1 MNRPPARYACAAALL
16 ATACAPAAA
25 QTITTTGIAG
35 VPVGGAFALGAL
47 ALLLAALAARALP
60 RGARTALLLA
70 AVALAGAQ
78 WGGQPLLAQV
88 LARFT
93 QPGGETLPIPVTP
106 VANGFEPAYFE
117 NASGRGLHI
126 AAIAPPGFAACF
138 PGGVAPVLPPP
149 ASGGPADCAAGQPLA
164 AGATCQVNVDAI
176 CKALAAQAVASISVA
191 PATLNFTAGGSASV
205 TVANAVSSPVAA
217 QNVAAHIPGGSA
229 ITVQGTTCGAALAPG
244 AACTITFTAVAPA
257 GPAAVTISGSNT
269 NTATVSVQ
277 VMPVP
282 VAVISMVTPS
292 TLIFPVSSSVSVG
305 VTNDAASPV
314 AAQNVAAVIP
324 SGSGLSVQSTTCGE
338 MLAIG
343 ASCTFTL
350 TAMAPEGPTVVA
362 FSGDNSNTV
371 TASLTVVPLP
381 AIAITG
387 PVQQDRVI
395 AVGGASLALVV
406 TNNGTATATD
416 ITVVN
421 KAAAPDV
428 AVNDSNCT
436 SVAPGASCT
445 LLLTSSTPYAPA
457 TLTIGGSN
465 TANSPSTLVAFSHL
479 GGLVFEAGGG
489 VGKVVS
495 TTDPSPGSWIGSL
508 ADIPD
513 AADVR
518 DGVANTDVI
527 VADAACTGNTARC
540 AAQQCRNISPDW
552 YLPAPNELVAALG
565 ALCSNSD
572 TPCDF
577 GNFQNSHYWTSQ
589 QLGIVEA
596 RAIQA
601 PSAGLGDAAKIESR
615 PYRCVRAFTN

>member
-1 MNRPPARYACAAALL
+1 MNRPPVRYACAAALL

-35 VPVGGAFALGAL
+35 VPVGGAFVLGAL

-60 RGARTALLLA
+60 RGARMALLLA

-93 QPGGETLPIPVTP
+93 QPGGETLLIPVTP

-126 AAIAPPGFAACF
+126 AAIAPPGFTACF

-229 ITVQGTTCGAALAPG
+229 ITVQGTTCGG
-244 AACTITFTAVAPA
+244 
-257 GPAAVTISGSNT
+257 
-269 NTATVSVQ
+269 
-277 VMPVP
+277 
-282 VAVISMVTPS
+282 
-292 TLIFPVSSSVSVG
+292 
-305 VTNDAASPV
+305 
-314 AAQNVAAVIP
+314 
-324 SGSGLSVQSTTCGE
+324 

-395 AVGGASLALVV
+395 AVGGASLALAV

>member
-35 VPVGGAFALGAL
+35 VPVGGAFVLGAL
-47 ALLLAALAARALP
+47 ALLLAVLAARALP
-60 RGARTALLLA
+60 RDARMALLLA
-70 AVALAGAQ
+70 GMALAGAQ

-126 AAIAPPGFAACF
+126 AAIAPPGFTACF

-191 PATLNFTAGGSASV
+191 PAAMGFIAGGSASV
-205 TVANAVSSPVAA
+205 TVANAASSPVVA

-244 AACTITFTAVAPA
+244 AACTITFTAAAPA

-269 NTATVSVQ
+269 DTATVSVQ
-277 VMPVP
+277 VMPAP
-282 VAVISMVTPS
+282 VAIISVAPTALTFAMNGSANVT
-292 TLIFPVSSSVSVG
+292 
-305 VTNDAASPV
+305 VTNAAGSPV

-324 SGSGLSVQSTTCGE
+324 SGSGLSVQSTTCGGV
-338 MLAIG
+338 LAIG

-350 TAMAPEGPTVVA
+350 TAMAPEGPTAVA
-362 FSGDNSNTV
+362 ISGDNSNTV

-387 PVQQDRVI
+387 PVQPSRVI
-395 AVGGASLALVV
+395 AVSGTPLVLEV

-416 ITVVN
+416 ITVVD
-421 KAAAPDV
+421 KTAVPDV
-428 AVNDSNCT
+428 AVDASNCT

-457 TLTIGGSN
+457 TLTISGSN

-479 GGLVFEAGGG
+479 GGLVFEASGG

-495 TTDPSPGSWIGSL
+495 TTDPSPSSWIGSL
-508 ADIPD
+508 ADIPG
-513 AADVR
+513 AASTS
-518 DGVANTDVI
+518 DGVANTDAI
-527 VADAACTGNTARC
+527 VTDASCTGNTARC

-572 TPCDF
+572 TPCNFGDF
-577 GNFQNSHYWTSQ
+577 QSLWYWTSQ
-589 QLGIVEA
+589 EFSIDKA
-596 RAIQA
+596 RVILPPSSMAGTA
-601 PSAGLGDAAKIESR
+601 PKISYSR
-615 PYRCVRAFTN
+615 YRCVRTFTN